1 MLSLALALTLVQTQG
16 ISVVFINGNIYTG
29 NPHHPHASS
38 IMVANGRIVAV
49 DPQFIRAP
57 DNAIDLHGA
66 TVVPGLVDAHYH
78 LSGVGAR
85 EMNLNLEGTQS
96 LQEFLTKVKERV
108 DEIPKGQWVTGRGWI
123 ETPWHPQTFP
133 TRYDLDTISP
143 NNPVYLVRADGHGA
157 LANSLA
163 LNLAHITKDTKN
175 PFGGEV
181 MRDPKTGEPNGM
193 LLDAAHEFITPLLPK
208 TSQADREK
216 ALILAVQRS
225 LRMGLVEVH
234 IPGNSWTEIET
245 IRKLYR
251 EGKIKMRIYDAAI
264 GDPEAPR
271 LFAQGISVGEFENH
285 FTVRGL
291 KFYADGALG
300 SKGAALLETYSDYN
314 STGFLSMKKE
324 EVLPIWEEALHKG
337 IQIWTHAI
345 GDRANRTVLDWYA
358 EAFRAVPPE
367 ERKVKEPRWRIEHSQ
382 LVTDEDLPR
391 FHALGVIPSMQPS
404 HAIGD
409 LHFAESRLGMARL
422 KEGYRWADFLKAGS
436 IIPGGSD
443 APVEQGN
450 PMIEFYAAVARRDL
464 KGFSGPGWHP
474 EEAVSREDALKML
487 TIWAA
492 YAAFEEDSR
501 GTLEVGKLADM
512 TVLSADIMKIPF
524 SEIPKTHALKTIVGG
539 EVVYD
544 SGGN

>member
-1 MLSLALALTLVQTQG
+1 V
-16 ISVVFINGNIYTG
+16 NGNIYTG
-29 NPHHPHASS
+29 DPRHPHATSV
-38 IMVANGRIVAV
+38 MVANGKISAI
-49 DPQFIRAP
+49 DPVFIRAP

-96 LQEFLTKVKERV
+96 LEEFLAKVKVRV
-108 DEIPKGQWVTGRGWI
+108 DETGKGQWVTGRGWI
-123 ETPWHPQTFP
+123 ETPWRPQTFP
-133 TRYDLDTISP
+133 TRYDLDRIAP
-143 NNPVYLVRADGHGA
+143 DNPVYLVRADGHGA
-157 LANSLA
+157 VVNSLA
-163 LNLAHITKDTKN
+163 LKLANITKETKN
-175 PFGGEV
+175 PFGGEI
-181 MRDPKTGEPNGM
+181 MHDPKAGEPNGM
-193 LLDAAHEFITPLLPK
+193 LLDAARSFITPLLPRA
-208 TSQADREK
+208 TEADREK
-216 ALILAVQRS
+216 AILLAVQRT
-225 LRMGLVEVH
+225 LRMGLCEVH
-234 IPGNSWTEIET
+234 IPGNSWPEIQT
-245 IRKLYR
+245 IRRLYR
-251 EGKIKMRIYDAAI
+251 EGKIKIRIYDAAI

-271 LFAQGISVGEFENH
+271 VLAQGPSIGEFDNH
-285 FTVRGL
+285 FTLRGL

-300 SKGAALLETYSDYN
+300 SKGAALLAPYSDYN
-314 STGFLSMKKE
+314 SSGFLSMKKE
-324 EVLPIWEEALHKG
+324 EVLPVWEEALRKG

-345 GDRANRTVLDWYA
+345 GDRANRTVLDWYE
-358 EAFRAVPPE
+358 EALRSVPPNL
-367 ERKVKEPRWRIEHSQ
+367 RKVKDPRWRIEHSQ
-382 LVTDEDLPR
+382 IVTDEDVLR

-436 IIPGGSD
+436 VIPGGSD

-474 EEAVSREDALKML
+474 EEAVSREDALRMF

-501 GTLEVGKLADM
+501 GTLETGKLADM
-512 TVLSADIMKIPF
+512 TVLSADIMRIPF
-524 SEIPKTHALKTIVGG
+524 SEIPKTHALTTIVGG

-544 SGGN
+544 SGGK